1 MSRAIFQIKFHKWSF
16 NYALCSCIYHNS
28 KIENIKTLHVICAC
42 AIQIDMRLRMGCQC
56 YVEEENDESA
66 IDTSNVR
73 YTGNM
78 FIKICRNTIIESLHH
93 YKSINFRSYEIG

>member
-1 MSRAIFQIKFHKWSF
+1 M
-16 NYALCSCIYHNS
+16 
-28 KIENIKTLHVICAC
+28 KTLHVICAC
-42 AIQIDMRLRMGCQC
+42 AIQIDMLLRMGCQC

-78 FIKICRNTIIESLHH
+78 FMKNRLITMPLQIHK
-93 YKSINFRSYEIG
+93 F

>member
-1 MSRAIFQIKFHKWSF
+1 M
-16 NYALCSCIYHNS
+16 
-28 KIENIKTLHVICAC
+28 KTLHVICAC
-42 AIQIDMRLRMGCQC
+42 AIQIDLLLRMGCQC

-78 FIKICRNTIIESLHH
+78 FMRIRLTIIESLYH